1 MTDPLTKRKPT
12 DPLAPQGP
20 QAPPPNT
27 GVFTGVDPSSSM
39 SVQQAQTQLETQIGR
54 PLSQDEQ
61 TEAMGIAQKAGW
73 DGTSP
78 LSGAAYNAV
87 SQEAARRT
95 PGGTFE
101 AWNPTPTAAA
111 PPAEGQ
117 EAVSQNVWQTLNDL
131 IKRVPTYDPNAPQNK
146 MQLDVARVNHQRS
159 AERKRA
165 AMAERDAAM
174 GTSHSGGQDVDI
186 ERILNEQ
193 GMDDASFEAALARDS
208 INADRGE
215 RMQALGIGAGLTG
228 QAEGDKVRMQ
238 LANLDAALR
247 REGLSLQ
254 EMLGTGQLGNN
265 LLGILL
271 GTQLGNDR
279 LAYDYTNLERLINEG
294 VMDAALGR

>member
-1 MTDPLTKRKPT
+1 
-12 DPLAPQGP
+12 
-20 QAPPPNT
+20 
-27 GVFTGVDPSSSM
+27 
-39 SVQQAQTQLETQIGR
+39 
-54 PLSQDEQ
+54 
-61 TEAMGIAQKAGW
+61 
-73 DGTSP
+73 
-78 LSGAAYNAV
+78 
-87 SQEAARRT
+87 
-95 PGGTFE
+95 
-101 AWNPTPTAAA
+101 
-111 PPAEGQ
+111 
-117 EAVSQNVWQTLNDL
+117 
-131 IKRVPTYDPNAPQNK
+131 
-146 MQLDVARVNHQRS
+146 
-159 AERKRA
+159 
-165 AMAERDAAM
+165 M

-215 RMQALGIGAGLTG
+215 RMQALGFGAGLTG